1 MWISRY
7 KHAVLHTCQ
16 LCVVWVMEGRQ
27 QDFNSALNWLIAAWL
42 HAGTC
47 PVTESE
53 TAALCSFSENSQP
66 DLCWEMSQQCN
77 LNDGK
82 IFSCTSTSFIPL
94 TRSKRWFS
102 SLVLT
107 WNHILCRQLLQC
119 LSILDSCLWRPV
131 WVLLLPSFLVSL
143 FALTLVLVWLL
154 VSLWAFVLLISLVI
168 IVTGNGIFVIVI
180 CITLIITIVVRA
192 LITLLVMLLLTVLLR
207 LAL

>member
-143 FALTLVLVWLL
+143 FALTLVVWLL
-154 VSLWAFVLLISLVI
+154 VSLWVFVLLISLVI

-180 CITLIITIVVRA
+180 CITMIITIVVRA